1 MNVIARRSLIF
12 GLPALGLAA
21 AGGTYAYFWK
31 PELPEG
37 TTNLSV
43 EDAYAAMRADQIWLI
58 DIRRPDEWERTGV
71 AEGALLIDMRRD
83 DFVDALAAATAPDPD
98 RPVAIVCARGVRSR
112 RLTAALAEAGITN
125 LIDLPEGMLGSQAG
139 PGWIAAGLPVVTPS

>member
-1 MNVIARRSLIF
+1 MNRRALLI
-12 GLPALGLAA
+12 GIPATGVVLA
-21 AGGTYAYFWK
+21 AGGTYAYWWK

-43 EDAYAAMRADQIWLI
+43 TEAYEAVQNDQIWLI
-58 DIRRPDEWERTGV
+58 DIRRPDEWEATGI
-71 AEGALLIDMRRD
+71 AEGAIPIDMRRE
-83 DFVDALAAATAPDPD
+83 DFVDALQQATAADPD

-112 RLTAALAEAGITN
+112 RLTASLTEAGITN

-139 PGWIAAGLPVVTPS
+139 PGWIGAGLPVVEPA